1 MSREPLT
8 LDDAGLYFWLKNG
21 SIQVLGRALFYCL
34 PPRMHLELLGLSGV
48 KIQTDRAT
56 ILLSPPHRKSELP
69 ASRMKA
75 SVAVLEAPEDEINIE
90 SASENERLFVIS
102 GPGEYESSGV
112 FFYCAGKPPATML
125 SAEGMTVAHLG
136 SLNRELSAPEV
147 ERFEGTDILLVP
159 VGGGDVLNAKAAA
172 KLVAELEPRVVIPM
186 HFAHPK
192 LKTKYDKIESFL
204 KEMGSA
210 AQPVERA
217 KISKKD
223 LPQDTMEIIW
233 IA

>member
-1 MSREPLT
+1 
-8 LDDAGLYFWLKNG
+8 
-21 SIQVLGRALFYCL
+21 
-34 PPRMHLELLGLSGV
+34 MHIELLGLSGV

-56 ILLSPPHRKSELP
+56 ILLSPPHRESELP
-69 ASRMKA
+69 ANRMKA
-75 SVAVLEAPEDEINIE
+75 NVAVLGKPEDEINIE

-112 FFYCAGKPPATML
+112 FFYCAGMPLSTSL
-125 SAEGMTVAHLG
+125 SAEGMTIAHLG
-136 SLNRELSAPEV
+136 SLNRELSAPEI

-159 VGGGDVLNAKAAA
+159 VGGESASGGVLNAKAAA

-192 LKTKYDKIESFL
+192 LKTKYEKAEVFL
-204 KEMGSA
+204 KELGSA
-210 AQPVERA
+210 ASPIERL

-223 LPQDTMEIIW
+223 LPQDTMEVVW